1 MNKDILKLKDTDLYS
16 LSMFTLYKLKDVPEY
31 SSLSELA
38 YILDKQNLLKL
49 CEYFGG
55 TTIKIPT
62 IRELHLIMQVL
73 LLYQYVNIE
82 HIPYNKSVDL
92 IGFESK
98 NLREIKT
105 IYMKLCKIL
114 EDFNIKARS

>member
-16 LSMFTLYKLKDVPEY
+16 LSMFTLYKLRDVPEY

-82 HIPYNKSVDL
+82 HIPYSKSVDL

-105 IYMKLCKIL
+105 IYTKLCKIL